1 MSISIEAAIK
11 IGLKFR
17 FLFIA
22 GLLPVIFLDIG
33 TEPVLAQNISEA
45 VRKCHESDEVRYR
58 CYLERYTDL
67 LDQTREQ
74 VEKRRSIL
82 KAQAEKRL
90 ELEPSPTAERD
101 REREDIRKLAE
112 ASRKRNVSHRGK
124 AYSLT
129 YGFVLE
135 PRD

>member
-1 MSISIEAAIK
+1 MSKSIEAAIK
-11 IGLKFR
+11 ICLKLR
-17 FLFIA
+17 FLFIVS
-22 GLLPVIFLDIG
+22 LFSTIFLDIG
-33 TEPVLAQNISEA
+33 TEPALAKNFSEA
-45 VRKCHESDEVRYR
+45 VRKCHESDEARYR

-74 VEKRRSIL
+74 VEKQRSIL
-82 KAQAEKRL
+82 KAQADKRL
-90 ELEPSPTAERD
+90 ELDPSPTAERD
-101 REREDIRKLAE
+101 REKEEIRKLSE

>member
-1 MSISIEAAIK
+1 MSISKVAAIR

-17 FLFIA
+17 FLFMSS
-22 GLLPVIFLDIG
+22 LLPVIFLGIV
-33 TEPVLAQNISEA
+33 TEPALAQDFSES
-45 VRKCHESDEVRYR
+45 VRKCHESDEARYR

-82 KAQAEKRL
+82 KAQADKRL

-112 ASRKRNVSHRGK
+112 ASRKRNVAHRGK

>member
-1 MSISIEAAIK
+1 MSISKVATIRF
-11 IGLKFR
+11 GLKFR
-17 FLFIA
+17 LLLISS
-22 GLLPVIFLDIG
+22 LLPVIFLDFV
-33 TEPVLAQNISEA
+33 TEPTLAQNISEA
-45 VRKCHESDEVRYR
+45 VRKCHETDEARYQ

-82 KAQAEKRL
+82 KSQADKRL

-101 REREDIRKLAE
+101 REREEIRKLTE

>member
-1 MSISIEAAIK
+1 MSRSIEAAIK
-11 IGLKFR
+11 IGLKLR

-22 GLLPVIFLDIG
+22 GLLPVIFLDIV
-33 TEPVLAQNISEA
+33 TEPALAQNINEA
-45 VRKCHESDEVRYR
+45 VRKCHESDEARYQ

-67 LDQTREQ
+67 LDRTREQ

-82 KAQAEKRL
+82 KAQADKRL
-90 ELEPSPTAERD
+90 ELKPSPTLELD
-101 REREDIRKLAE
+101 REKEDIRKLAE

-135 PRD
+135 PRE

>member
-1 MSISIEAAIK
+1 M
-11 IGLKFR
+11 
-17 FLFIA
+17 
-22 GLLPVIFLDIG
+22 LPVIFLDIV
-33 TEPVLAQNISEA
+33 TEPALAQNINEA
-45 VRKCHESDEVRYR
+45 VRKCHESDEARYR

-67 LDQTREQ
+67 LDLTREK
-74 VEKRRSIL
+74 VEKRQSIL
-82 KAQAEKRL
+82 KSQVDKRL

-101 REREDIRKLAE
+101 RERGEIRKLAE

>member
-11 IGLKFR
+11 IGLKIR
-17 FLFIA
+17 FLFIT
-22 GLLPVIFLDIG
+22 GLFPAIFLHIG
-33 TEPVLAQNISEA
+33 TEPALAQNISEA
-45 VRKCHESDEVRYR
+45 VRKCHESDEARYQ
-58 CYLERYTDL
+58 CYLERYTNL

-82 KAQAEKRL
+82 KSQADKRL

>member
-1 MSISIEAAIK
+1 MSTSIEAAIK

-22 GLLPVIFLDIG
+22 GLLPAILLNIG
-33 TEPVLAQNISEA
+33 TDPALAQSISEA
-45 VRKCHESDEVRYR
+45 VRKCHESDEARYR
-58 CYLERYTDL
+58 CYLDRYTDF

-82 KAQAEKRL
+82 KAQADKRL
-90 ELEPSPTAERD
+90 ELEPSPTEERD
-101 REREDIRKLAE
+101 REREDIKKLAE

>member
-1 MSISIEAAIK
+1 MSIIIKATIK

-17 FLFIA
+17 FLFIS
-22 GLLPVIFLDIG
+22 GLLPFIFLNIS
-33 TEPVLAQNISEA
+33 TKPTFAQKISEA
-45 VRKCHESDEVRYR
+45 VLKCHESDEARFR
-58 CYLERYTDL
+58 CYLERYTGL
-67 LDQTREQ
+67 IDQTREQ
-74 VEKRRSIL
+74 AKKRQSIL
-82 KAQAEKRL
+82 KAQADKRL
-90 ELEPSPTAERD
+90 ELEPSPVADRD
-101 REREDIRKLAE
+101 REREDLRKLAE